1 MSAAISSLRPG
12 VLMMCAVAFTAR
24 LCDALFIQELVK
36 KKKKSEEMRA
46 RRCKTFHS
54 GLAGTIPCCV
64 WAPGGP
70 ICPRCLVTPP
80 VQSAPTGIR
89 M

>member
-36 KKKKSEEMRA
+36 KKKKKA
-46 RRCKTFHS
+46 RRC
-54 GLAGTIPCCV
+54 
-64 WAPGGP
+64 APGVVKLFTPGLRGQSRVAFGLLGAP
-70 ICPRCLVTPP
+70 FVLV
-80 VQSAPTGIR
+80 VL
-89 M
+89 